1 LKIVPIG
8 SVIGS
13 SNGWIVKATESTSVS
28 TRVPTEPQTPAGMTQ
43 PDVSIAGAIR
53 SAGAWIG
60 PVRRRI
66 AVSTAAAVRPIGV
79 SIVARASAT
88 RARRGVTRHRSDQV
102 GLAATSRWGSRPGRP
117 LCVVL
122 NYRVRRMRNAAV
134 ISRRENN
141 GIRE

>member
-1 LKIVPIG
+1 M
-8 SVIGS
+8 SVAAAAAVWPAIAVGQTIDS
-13 SNGWIVKATESTSVS
+13 GDTAWMLTSTALVLFM
-28 TRVPTEPQTPAGMTQ
+28 TLPGLALFYAGL
-43 PDVSIAGAIR
+43 
-53 SAGAWIG
+53 
-60 PVRRRI
+60 VRRRI
-66 AVSTAAAVRPIGV
+66 AVSTVAAVRPIGV

-88 RARRGVTRHRSDQV
+88 RARRDVTRHRSDQV

-122 NYRVRRMRNAAV
+122 NYRVRRMRNTAV